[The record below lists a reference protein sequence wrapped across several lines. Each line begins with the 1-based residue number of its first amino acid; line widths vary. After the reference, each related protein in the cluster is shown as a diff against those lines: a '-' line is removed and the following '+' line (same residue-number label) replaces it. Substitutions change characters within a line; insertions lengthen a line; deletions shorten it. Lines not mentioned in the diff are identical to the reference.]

1 MLAVAVLLS
10 NSLLGNMNTENQF
23 IAEKIVHYRKL
34 KGITQEDLAEA
45 CNLNVRTIQRIEA
58 AEVDPR
64 LYTLKTI
71 AEALEVSMETFIP
84 PPEEKDRG
92 SLVAL
97 HLSTLAYFIFP
108 FGGNVI
114 GPLIYWVYK
123 KDRVNHVD
131 RQGKDLLNAQISYSL
146 YQVLLFIGF
155 IILLVSP
162 AFSGDSEGVR
172 QLQEVTFSMS
182 LAFALAF
189 IPLGTL
195 LIFTF
200 VLPIIKAYKIY
211 KSKDVKPYPLKIKFI
226 R

>member
-1 MLAVAVLLS
+1 MK
-10 NSLLGNMNTENQF
+10 TENQF
-23 IAEKIVHYRKL
+23 IAEKIVHHRKL
-34 KGITQEDLAEA
+34 KGVTQEDLAEA

-71 AEALEVSMETFIP
+71 AEALDVSMESFIP

-97 HLSTLAYFIFP
+97 HLSSLAYFIFP

-114 GPLIYWVYK
+114 DPLIFWVYK

-131 RQGKDLLNAQISYSL
+131 RQGRDLLNAQISYSL
-146 YQVLLFIGF
+146 YQILLFVAF
-155 IILLVSP
+155 TMLLLAPAISGSP
-162 AFSGDSEGVR
+162 DRVD
-172 QLQEVTFSMS
+172 QLQGVGLSISF
-182 LAFALAF
+182 AFFFAF

-195 LIFTF
+195 LILAII
-200 VLPIIKAYKIY
+200 LPIIKAVRIY
-211 KSKDVKPYPLKIKFI
+211 RAKEVKPYPLKIRFI

>member
-1 MLAVAVLLS
+1 MK
-10 NSLLGNMNTENQF
+10 TENQF
-23 IAEKIVHYRKL
+23 IAEKIVHHRKL
-34 KGITQEDLAEA
+34 KGVTQEDLAEA

-71 AEALEVSMETFIP
+71 AVALDVSMESFIP

-97 HLSTLAYFIFP
+97 HLSSLAYFIFP

-114 GPLIYWVYK
+114 GPLIFWVYK

-131 RQGKDLLNAQISYSL
+131 RQGRDLLNAQISYSL
-146 YQVLLFIGF
+146 YLILGAVGFFILLAAPNFASNTEVLVEPGAVSISIVLGSVLLISGLAILF
-155 IILLVSP
+155 II
-162 AFSGDSEGVR
+162 G
-172 QLQEVTFSMS
+172 
-182 LAFALAF
+182 
-189 IPLGTL
+189 
-195 LIFTF
+195 
-200 VLPIIKAYKIY
+200 LPVIKAIRAHQGKE
-211 KSKDVKPYPLKIKFI
+211 VKPYPLKIRFI